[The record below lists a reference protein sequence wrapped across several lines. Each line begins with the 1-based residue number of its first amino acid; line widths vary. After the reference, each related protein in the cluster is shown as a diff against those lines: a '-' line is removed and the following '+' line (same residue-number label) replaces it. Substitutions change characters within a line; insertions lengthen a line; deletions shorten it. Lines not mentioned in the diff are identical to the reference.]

1 MPVRHQLSYDVGM
14 DLDLRLVRSFTV
26 VADELHF
33 GRAAARLFVAQPALS
48 RQIRRLETSLGVE
61 LLDRTTRRVELTAAG
76 SSFLVQARRLLAA
89 GERAQ
94 AAAQQDAASRIT
106 VGFSAGLTIT
116 AAVSA
121 FRADYPNAEI
131 RMKRLEWFEQHDA
144 VRDGGVDVSIGR
156 LPIDDTDVAVRP
168 IYEEPRVVM
177 LPAGHRFAG
186 KESLSILDLA
196 DEPIA
201 RHEGAVAWDAF
212 WRVDPRPDG
221 RPAPDGPIVESVE
234 EKLEHVASGDCIAI
248 LPASAADRYI
258 RSDVCGILI
267 HDIAPA
273 IVAITTRREHHPP
286 MLLAFIDALSR
297 PPPPNS
303 ARRRQPY
310 SLLRNP

>member
-1 MPVRHQLSYDVGM
+1 M

-33 GRAAARLFVAQPALS
+33 GRAATRLHIAQPALS
-48 RQIRRLETSLGVE
+48 RQIRRLETSLGVD

-89 GERAQ
+89 GERAR
-94 AAAQQDAASRIT
+94 AAAQEDPAGRIT

-144 VRDGGVDVSIGR
+144 VREGAVDVCVGR
-156 LPIDDTDVAVRP
+156 LPIDDTDVDVSP
-168 IYEEPRVVM
+168 LYEEPRVVM
-177 LPAGHRFAG
+177 LSAGHRFAG
-186 KESLSILDLA
+186 KESVSILDLA

-201 RHEGAVAWDAF
+201 RHEGAATWDAF

-234 EKLEHVASGDCIAI
+234 EKLEYVANGVCIAI
-248 LPASAADRYI
+248 LPASAANRYV
-258 RSDVCGILI
+258 REDVCSIPI
-267 HDIAPA
+267 HDIATA
-273 IVAITTRREHHPP
+273 TVAITTRRERHPP
-286 MLLAFIDALSR
+286 ILLAFVDALSR
-297 PPPPNS
+297 TSRSNLAP
-303 ARRRQPY
+303 
-310 SLLRNP
+310 LLAPSGEPDPLLDRTADEVG

>member
-1 MPVRHQLSYDVGM
+1 MLVEHQSSYDVGV

-33 GRAAARLFVAQPALS
+33 GRAAARLYVAQPALS

-76 SSFLVQARRLLAA
+76 TSFLVQARRLLAA
-89 GERAQ
+89 GERAR
-94 AAAQQDAASRIT
+94 AAAQQDAAARIT

-144 VRDGGVDVSIGR
+144 VRDGLVDVCVGR
-156 LPIDDTDVAVRP
+156 LPIDDTDVAITP
-168 IYEEPRVVM
+168 LYEEPRVVM

-201 RHEGAVAWDAF
+201 RHEGAAAWDAF

-234 EKLEHVASGDCIAI
+234 EKLEYVASGDCVAI
-248 LPASAADRYI
+248 LPASAADRHV
-258 RSDVCGILI
+258 REDVCSVPI
-267 HDIAPA
+267 HDIAPST
-273 IVAITTRREHHPP
+273 VAITTRSEHHPP
-286 MLLAFIDALSR
+286 MLVAFIDALSR
-297 PPPPNS
+297 TSRSDFEPLVAPGG
-303 ARRRQPY
+303 
-310 SLLRNP
+310 